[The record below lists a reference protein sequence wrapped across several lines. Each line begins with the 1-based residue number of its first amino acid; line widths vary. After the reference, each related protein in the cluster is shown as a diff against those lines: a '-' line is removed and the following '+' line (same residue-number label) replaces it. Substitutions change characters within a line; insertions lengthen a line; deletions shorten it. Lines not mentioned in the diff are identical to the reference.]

1 MVGPVSDEERSDAV
15 VRIKIAIVLFVGLS
29 AGLITLQGDVPLW
42 QSGVAVVVGL
52 LTGVLLV
59 YIVFPGDGSVTSSR
73 DRR

>member
-1 MVGPVSDEERSDAV
+1 VVGPISDEERSDAV

-59 YIVFPGDGSVTSSR
+59 YIVFPGDGSVGSSR

>member
-1 MVGPVSDEERSDAV
+1 VVGPVSDEERSDAV